1 MSEQIW
7 NEIQKILEAE
17 KWNRFQLGEYNVAKF
32 QSLEELM
39 KQAHEAGLTDRALLE
54 AKDVLK
60 KNEHHFS
67 AQYMIILLD
76 FLSGADIEASL
87 HMQKLI
93 NIFRKKEKNN
103 IVEYLCR
110 KTLEFGDDAFAL
122 RGLIGV
128 LRSVGKSPE
137 LENLQERLVGI
148 EPSDSEMIIQLAST
162 KEKNGK
168 EKDSLKYYLLGLHNF
183 IRERLKKQTE
193 DTWHKITALAPNAWP
208 SLLGLENLLMA
219 NFDKE
224 FVYSLLAHLVHAYP
238 DRKDHDT
245 LISLY
250 KKIIAFR
257 PDDKELRNRLIEH
270 YMLKHEK
277 HSQLNQFI
285 IYSGLKQWWQDI
297 FQAVDKFEQFIRF
310 DIDRYVWHQSWGVGK
325 VAQIQESAIYIDFEK
340 EAAHKM
346 TFDMA
351 LSSLQ
356 VLSEDHIKVCKK
368 FRRDETVEM
377 MDKQPLKV
385 VSLILQGVDNHTSTV
400 DTIRTEVTD
409 GLLPPDAWNRWWNHV
424 KKQIKL
430 DDHFDF
436 SDNKTIRYIDNP
448 VSFEDQIRSR
458 FEAHEEFEGRL
469 TVVNDLLNS
478 DKSDKMDKAFFRH
491 AADWFLA
498 KMNETAGFVAIK
510 SWFALQR
517 LAKHLPEL
525 QKETA
530 GFDLKERL
538 PSDDDLVNFFASIE
552 ENETRKAVIAWVE
565 KNHPKAADL
574 YLKFLYTRFSIMHPV
589 LLEKAEKA
597 LGRERL
603 KDYKLSVI
611 ENYKDYPE
619 LFFSIGRSMLASLEE
634 GADPLRI
641 YTNFVYLIS
650 ILGRKIRNGEN
661 EEENTKLQK
670 NIISLIFNRL
680 EPNIFSF
687 VVKEKKAGNPKVANL
702 VDLVIDNTYLPEKH
716 KKDLLE
722 QIRSLENIIIA

>member
-7 NEIQKILEAE
+7 SEIQKILEAE

-32 QSLEELM
+32 QSLEGLM
-39 KQAHEAGLTDRALLE
+39 AQAHEAGLTDRALQE

-60 KNEHHFS
+60 KNEYHFS

-87 HMQKLI
+87 QMQKLV

-128 LRSVGKSPE
+128 LRSGGKSPE
-137 LENLQERLVGI
+137 LESLQERLIGI
-148 EPSDSEMIIQLAST
+148 EPSDNEMIIQLAST

-168 EKDSLKYYLLGLHNF
+168 AKDSLKFYLMGLNNF

-193 DTWHKITALAPNAWP
+193 ETWHKITALAPTAWQT
-208 SLLGLENLLMA
+208 LLGLEHQLTA

-224 FVYSLLAHLVHAYP
+224 FVYNLLTHLIHAYP
-238 DRKDHDT
+238 DRKDFDT

-250 KKIIAFR
+250 KKVIAFR
-257 PDDKELRNRLIEH
+257 PDDKELRNRLIEL
-270 YMLKHEK
+270 YSQKHET

-310 DIDRYVWHQSWGVGK
+310 DVGRYVWHQSWGVGK
-325 VAQIQESAIYIDFEK
+325 VTQIQESAIYIDFEK
-340 EAAHKM
+340 DSAHKM

-385 VSLILQGVDNHTSTV
+385 VSLILQGTETHTSTV
-400 DTIRTEVTD
+400 DSIRSEVTD
-409 GLLPPDAWNRWWNHV
+409 GLLAPDAWNRWWNHV

-448 VSFEDQIRSR
+448 VSFEDHIRSR
-458 FEAHEEFEGRL
+458 FEAHEELESRL
-469 TVVNDLLNS
+469 AVINDLLNS
-478 DKSDKMDKAFFRH
+478 DKSGTMDKAFFRQ
-491 AADWFLA
+491 AADWFLGR
-498 KMNETAGFVAIK
+498 MNEAEPFAGAK

-517 LAKHLPEL
+517 LGRHLPEL
-525 QKETA
+525 LKETV
-530 GFDLKERL
+530 GFDLKKRL
-538 PSDDDLVNFFASIE
+538 PSDDDLVKFFGSIE

-565 KNHPKAADL
+565 KNHPQAAEL

-597 LGRERL
+597 LGRDRL
-603 KDYKLSVI
+603 RDYKLSVI

-619 LFFSIGRSMLASLEE
+619 LFFSIGRSMLSSREE

-650 ILGRKIRNGEN
+650 VLGRKVRNGEN

-670 NIISLIFNRL
+670 NIISLVFSRQ
-680 EPNIFSF
+680 EPNIFTF
-687 VVKEKKAGNPKVANL
+687 VVKEKKAGNPKIANL

-716 KKDLLE
+716 KKDLLD